1 LDSHFIKKRAFKELK
16 TIALAGF
23 MLVSLPFFLLLC
35 ILAVGFAVQIYSDAR
50 DRYFCED
57 SRLLQ
62 SDEAAIALVQNS
74 QDVQFF
80 LKKYPDVSLSK
91 DYISKNRN
99 KHIEYDKSSG
109 YWVVHRDDNHNEVI
123 WVDFLYHLGNPSQG
137 SLNITCSMR
146 ECNPLAD
153 CIMDGPRD

>member
-1 LDSHFIKKRAFKELK
+1 MDSHLIKKRAFKELK

-23 MLVSLPFFLLLC
+23 ILVSLPFFLLFC
-35 ILAVGFAVQIYSDAR
+35 ILAVGFAVQLYSDAR

-62 SDEAAIALVQNS
+62 TDEAAIVRVQDS
-74 QDVQFF
+74 QDVKIF
-80 LKKYPDVSLSK
+80 LKKYPDVSLSN

-99 KHIEYDKSSG
+99 KRIEDDKSSG
-109 YWVVHRDDNHNEVI
+109 YWVVHRDDNYHEVI
-123 WVDFLYHLGNPSQG
+123 WVDFLYHFADPSQRY
-137 SLNITCSMR
+137 LNITCSMR
-146 ECNPLAD
+146 ECNPLPD

>member
-1 LDSHFIKKRAFKELK
+1 MDLHNLGKLAFKELK

-23 MLVSLPFFLLLC
+23 ILASLPFFLLLC
-35 ILAVGFAVQIYSDAR
+35 ILVVGFAVQLYSDAR
-50 DRYFCED
+50 DRYFCEE
-57 SRLLQ
+57 SRRIQ
-62 SDEAAIALVQNS
+62 SDEAAIVRVQDS
-74 QDVQFF
+74 QDVKIF
-80 LKKYPDVSLSK
+80 LKKYPDVNLSK
-91 DYISKNRN
+91 DYISKNMN

-123 WVDFLYHLGNPSQG
+123 WVDFLYHFGNPRQR

-146 ECNPLAD
+146 ECNPLPD

>member
-1 LDSHFIKKRAFKELK
+1 VKSTGLRAQFGFTFYKKRAFKELK

-35 ILAVGFAVQIYSDAR
+35 VLAVGFAVQIYSDAR

-57 SRLLQ
+57 SRPLQ

-74 QDVQFF
+74 QDVQLF

-109 YWVVHRDDNHNEVI
+109 YWIVH
-123 WVDFLYHLGNPSQG
+123 
-137 SLNITCSMR
+137 
-146 ECNPLAD
+146 
-153 CIMDGPRD
+153 

>member
-1 LDSHFIKKRAFKELK
+1 LDSHFIKSRAFKEVK

-35 ILAVGFAVQIYSDAR
+35 IFVVGFAVQIYSDAR

-57 SRLLQ
+57 SRRIQ
-62 SDEAAIALVQNS
+62 SDEAAIVRVQNS

-80 LKKYPDVSLSK
+80 LKKYQDVSLSK
-91 DYISKNRN
+91 DYSSKNRN

-109 YWVVHRDDNHNEVI
+109 YWVVYRDDNYHEVI
-123 WVDFLYHLGNPSQG
+123 WVDFLYHFADPSLR
-137 SLNITCSMR
+137 SLNVTCSMR
-146 ECNPLAD
+146 ECNPLPD